1 MSIETKKLKDVPVM
15 TTFDKASTFPVI
27 DAAEEGKVKQISGEN
42 LQKGILGDAEIGGT
56 EGKDITTNAG
66 VQNLTNK
73 TLRNCEIV
81 NDQGETIITLEDL
94 AEDAQKSMSRYSLL
108 MKETDTRVTTE
119 EYMTAQGIDPLT
131 HHIPIDSVK
140 LESLLVSSD
149 EGQSYQICTDQ
160 ATLKINAD
168 REEVTTFNLEAGT
181 FNIVRAHISFE
192 IQEKA

>member
-81 NDQGETIITLEDL
+81 NDQGETIVTLEDL
-94 AEDAQKSMSRYSLL
+94 AENAQKSMSRYSLL
-108 MKETDTRVTTE
+108 MKESDIRVTAE

-131 HHIPIDSVK
+131 HYIPIDSVK
-140 LESLLVSSD
+140 VESILASENVGASYAPASASILNVYCTGDEVS
-149 EGQSYQICTDQ
+149 I
-160 ATLKINAD
+160 
-168 REEVTTFNLEAGT
+168 FNLEAGT
-181 FNIVRAHISFE
+181 FSNVRAHLSFE

>member
-56 EGKDITTNAG
+56 KGKDITTNAG

-108 MKETDTRVTTE
+108 MKETDTGVTTE

-131 HHIPIDSVK
+131 HYIPIDSVK
-140 LESLLVSSD
+140 VESILASEDAGERYAPSSASILTVDCTGYEVSRFILD
-149 EGQSYQICTDQ
+149 
-160 ATLKINAD
+160 
-168 REEVTTFNLEAGT
+168 AGT
-181 FNIVRAHISFE
+181 FSNVRAHLSFE